1 MAEALVN
8 PTFEFVSGQDEKSD
22 TAYVDF
28 LAALLDDPAMVP
40 ALDLYFADQYEAY
53 CDPLQQ
59 ARPDLAREVL
69 VNRVSFALHLVLNT
83 ASEPA
88 RGLRTWIERHHQP
101 SVDRIR
107 QDLIDFIAGA
117 FAAP

>member
-1 MAEALVN
+1 
-8 PTFEFVSGQDEKSD
+8 
-22 TAYVDF
+22 
-28 LAALLDDPAMVP
+28 LAALLDDPAIVP

-53 CDPLQQ
+53 YDALQR
-59 ARPDLAREVL
+59 ARPDLPREAL

-88 RGLRTWIERHHQP
+88 RGLRTWIERHHEP
-101 SVDRIR
+101 SVERIR
-107 QDLIDFIAGA
+107 QDLIDFITGA